1 MAKTISFVKGKG
13 GLRHNNRKFI
23 ANNIDVE
30 RIPWNITYIQQSLVE
45 AYEQLFGEAVAEYN
59 AKQRRGDCKIDDYLS
74 KINTPEIMKKFFMK
88 MLYKLV
94 KCRILEW

>member
-13 GLRHNNRKFI
+13 SLHHNNRKFI
-23 ANNIDVE
+23 ASNIDVE
-30 RIPWNITYIQQSLVE
+30 RIPWNITYIQQSLAE

-59 AKQRRGDCKIDDYLS
+59 AKQRRSDRKIDDYLS
-74 KINTPEIMKKFFMK
+74 KIKHSEIMKKFSMK
-88 MLYKLV
+88 MLCKLA